1 MVSNCRA
8 IVPSACSTRLWFSW
22 KPTTSGLFQRT
33 QAATWSSLLSQ
44 ARSLRGLT
52 AVRLLVS
59 EIASAQSTLNDMART
74 DSAEALV
81 RAAGDCTAAGWAA
94 EAASREAQALPEV
107 SVSVSSSSA
116 EPVLFLE
123 REFFFTGGSFRLR
136 P

>member
-1 MVSNCRA
+1 M
-8 IVPSACSTRLWFSW
+8 
-22 KPTTSGLFQRT
+22 
-33 QAATWSSLLSQ
+33 
-44 ARSLRGLT
+44 
-52 AVRLLVS
+52 VS

-107 SVSVSSSSA
+107 SVSVSVSSSSA
-116 EPVLFLE
+116 EPALFLE